1 MTNDLLYLLLRA
13 SITASLSDR
22 EAFIEKVS
30 KIIEQ
35 RTTKDPQA
43 ARHISDQ
50 IASALD
56 GLNGTLLLRQLFTPR
71 SDKKL
76 NQTLEKLTIAVE
88 NLNKFTR
95 GIRFACFLSQ
105 NRKTMR
111 LTDLYVGYL
120 KVTRTLQIMSILT
133 KHATKEMVN
142 HSFLGRRIR
151 KRRIRHHQPVYTTQE
166 RLRLAIEDLGPTYV
180 KSVKYWPTVPTFF
193 LNATAKN

>member
-76 NQTLEKLTIAVE
+76 NQTPEKLTIAVE
-88 NLNKFTR
+88 NLNNLLEES
-95 GIRFACFLSQ
+95 GLPASSP
-105 NRKTMR
+105 KTE
-111 LTDLYVGYL
+111 
-120 KVTRTLQIMSILT
+120 K
-133 KHATKEMVN
+133 
-142 HSFLGRRIR
+142 
-151 KRRIRHHQPVYTTQE
+151 P
-166 RLRLAIEDLGPTYV
+166 
-180 KSVKYWPTVPTFF
+180 
-193 LNATAKN
+193 